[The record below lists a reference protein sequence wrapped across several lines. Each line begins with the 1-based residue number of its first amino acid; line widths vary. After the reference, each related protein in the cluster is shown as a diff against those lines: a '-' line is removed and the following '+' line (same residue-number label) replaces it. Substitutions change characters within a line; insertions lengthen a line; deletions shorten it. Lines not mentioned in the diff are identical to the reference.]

1 MGYTLDEIANDITR
15 KTPACFEPTIDY
27 VVVKTPRWAFEKFP
41 MADARLTTHMKS
53 VGENMA
59 IGRTFKEAF
68 QKSMRSREL
77 DVRPDIPD
85 DNDALVA
92 MIAIP
97 SAERYDLILEAY
109 RRGVTLE
116 ALFAATLIDEW
127 FLEEFREIVEAEN
140 HLKSFA
146 EKGGLVCPAARGAVA
161 REAAGLQRRTTSAG
175 SWGPPSWRCGSAAW
189 PTASS
194 PPTRRWTPARP
205 SSRPTPPTS
214 TPPTRRRTRL
224 CPSPT
229 RNR

>member
-1 MGYTLDEIANDITR
+1 
-15 KTPACFEPTIDY
+15 
-27 VVVKTPRWAFEKFP
+27 
-41 MADARLTTHMKS
+41 MKS

-116 ALFAATLIDEW
+116 AMFAATLIDEW
-127 FLEEFREIVEAEN
+127 FLEELREIVEAEN
-140 HLKSFA
+140 HLKAFA
-146 EKGGLVCPAARGAVA
+146 EKGGLPALP
-161 REAAGLQRRTTSAG
+161 REELWHAK
-175 SWGPPSWRCGSAAW
+175 
-189 PTASS
+189 
-194 PPTRRWTPARP
+194 
-205 SSRPTPPTS
+205 
-214 TPPTRRRTRL
+214 RL
-224 CPSPT
+224 GFSDE
-229 RNR
+229 

>member
-116 ALFAATLIDEW
+116 ALFDG
-127 FLEEFREIVEAEN
+127 
-140 HLKSFA
+140 HLDRRVVP
-146 EKGGLVCPAARGAVA
+146 GGVPGDRGGRGAPQVV
-161 REAAGLQRRTTSAG
+161 R
-175 SWGPPSWRCGSAAW
+175 
-189 PTASS
+189 
-194 PPTRRWTPARP
+194 
-205 SSRPTPPTS
+205 
-214 TPPTRRRTRL
+214 
-224 CPSPT
+224 
-229 RNR
+229 